1 MQKVK
6 VNSVLKLY
14 TLCLL
19 SKGPKHGYELIK
31 ELESKMDQSISASH
45 VYPFLKSLEENKFI
59 ACKHVDKRDK
69 KSYDL
74 TKNGEEFIDLVFEK
88 LGSVVDAAIQ
98 NKLTTCVHC
107 RHKIYGEFHKE
118 KIKSTTHAFCCKH
131 CADAFKEEML
141 LNV

>member
-6 VNSVLKLY
+6 INSVLKLY

-19 SKGPKHGYELIK
+19 SNGPKHGYELIK
-31 ELESKMDQSISASH
+31 ELENKMDQSISASH
-45 VYPFLKSLEENKFI
+45 VYPFLKTLEENKFI
-59 ACKHVDKRDK
+59 AYKSVDKRDK

-74 TKNGEEFIDLVFEK
+74 TKSGEEFIELVFEK
-88 LGSVVDAAIQ
+88 LGGVVDVAIQ
-98 NKLTTCVHC
+98 NKLSTCIHC
-107 RHKIYGEFHKE
+107 RCKIYGKSHKE
-118 KIKSTTHAFCCKH
+118 RIKNTKHTFCCKH